1 MLPGTHPAEIEP
13 YALFMFCGI
22 LPWTWFSSSLSES
35 ANVLIGHGNLIKK
48 VLFPAEILPIVT
60 VLANMVHFF
69 LGLPILI
76 GFLIYYWR
84 PITLGEIAWFP
95 VVVLIQAL
103 FTTGMAL
110 ILSAL
115 TVHFRDIKDLLSNL
129 LTFWF
134 FATPIIYPMTQ
145 AVNQAT
151 GLRQERAE
159 PEPLHAPGDF
169 LPGDPVLP
177 GPVRPLAVAAGA
189 RRGVG
194 RAVPDRLLP
203 LRSPARFLRGG
214 GVAMANAIEVRDV
227 SKVYRRYGHRR
238 QFATLKSAIL
248 SGSFVSDLKADETFE
263 ALKGVSF
270 DVAKGRTYGIIGRN
284 GSGKSTMLKC
294 VAGITRPTRGTVKV
308 DGRISALIELGAG
321 FHPEISGR
329 ENVFING
336 IMLGL
341 SKKEIAKRFDEIVRF
356 AELEDFIDAPV
367 KTYSSGMYMRL
378 GFAVA
383 IHVDPD
389 VLLVDEVLAVGDEG
403 FTHKCL
409 DKFSDFRRRGK
420 TILLVTHSLGL
431 VERFCD
437 EALWLEGGTRPR
449 HRRSAARG
457 RRLRDRGRGRR
468 RSAARPRGRPRPRGR
483 RRRTPPPAGRRGDA
497 ATIRSRSAPRAPA
510 AEPTPTDMFLASAGR
525 WGSREV
531 EIAGV
536 TLIGDEG
543 PGHVFHAN
551 EKLIVRLAVTAASP
565 VTDFVFGFGLFNADG
580 VCVYGTNTDLED
592 LDPAEINGSGQV
604 DFVIDPLGLIEGT
617 YKIDVAVHRRDGY
630 PYDYHRLLYTFRVK
644 SRTKDVGIYRPPHRW
659 VFSDG
664 VKLTTRI

>member
-1 MLPGTHPAEIEP
+1 
-13 YALFMFCGI
+13 
-22 LPWTWFSSSLSES
+22 
-35 ANVLIGHGNLIKK
+35 
-48 VLFPAEILPIVT
+48 
-60 VLANMVHFF
+60 
-69 LGLPILI
+69 
-76 GFLIYYWR
+76 
-84 PITLGEIAWFP
+84 
-95 VVVLIQAL
+95 
-103 FTTGMAL
+103 
-110 ILSAL
+110 
-115 TVHFRDIKDLLSNL
+115 
-129 LTFWF
+129 
-134 FATPIIYPMTQ
+134 
-145 AVNQAT
+145 
-151 GLRQERAE
+151 
-159 PEPLHAPGDF
+159 
-169 LPGDPVLP
+169 
-177 GPVRPLAVAAGA
+177 
-189 RRGVG
+189 
-194 RAVPDRLLP
+194 
-203 LRSPARFLRGG
+203 
-214 GVAMANAIEVRDV
+214 MANAIEVRDV

-270 DVAKGRTYGIIGRN
+270 DVARGRTYGIIGRN

-294 VAGITRPTRGTVKV
+294 VAGITRPTRGTVHV
-308 DGRISALIELGAG
+308 NGRISALIELGAG

-341 SKKEIAKRFDEIVRF
+341 SKKEITKRFDEIVRF

-437 EALWLEGGTRPR
+437 EALWLEGGRVRATGDPR
-449 HRRSAARG
+449 RVVGAYVTAVEDGEEALLAREDARAREDVAAQVAAG
-457 RRLRDRGRGRR
+457 GP
-468 RSAARPRGRPRPRGR
+468 AVARPDDPVAMG
-483 RRRTPPPAGRRGDA
+483 A
-497 ATIRSRSAPRAPA
+497 ATPA
-510 AEPTPTDMFLASAGR
+510 VEPTPADMFLASAGR

-543 PGHVFHAN
+543 PGHLFHAN
-551 EKLIVRLAVTAASP
+551 EALTVRLAVTAASP